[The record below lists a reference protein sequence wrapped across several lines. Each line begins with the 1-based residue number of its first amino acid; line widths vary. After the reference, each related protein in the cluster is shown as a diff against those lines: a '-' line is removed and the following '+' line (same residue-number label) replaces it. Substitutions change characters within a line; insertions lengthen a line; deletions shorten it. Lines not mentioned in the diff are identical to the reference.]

1 MSLGRLLSPL
11 SEKALI
17 QIMCSSFRTTPP
29 PCMIVISV
37 ERSKHFEIKMGEST
51 SETTVNGGSWCSH
64 RIISYPRLRMTVWES
79 AKLEKETAIKVH
91 LSCFPQVISED
102 VRIHLR
108 KEPYQTHDQL
118 LSKPLHTIA
127 RFKIGYF
134 TLRIKKLYEKN
145 RILPPSVFEMLQFW
159 GGGSVSHPQND
170 L

>member
-1 MSLGRLLSPL
+1 
-11 SEKALI
+11 
-17 QIMCSSFRTTPP
+17 
-29 PCMIVISV
+29 MIVISM

-127 RFKIGYF
+127 RFKNW
-134 TLRIKKLYEKN
+134 LL
-145 RILPPSVFEMLQFW
+145 LLFE
-159 GGGSVSHPQND
+159 
-170 L
+170 